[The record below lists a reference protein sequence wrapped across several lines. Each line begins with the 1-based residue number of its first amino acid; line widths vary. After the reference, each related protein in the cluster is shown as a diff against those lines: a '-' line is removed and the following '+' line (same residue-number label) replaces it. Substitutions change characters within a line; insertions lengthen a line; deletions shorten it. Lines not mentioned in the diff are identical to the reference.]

1 MHDKARSIMSVTPTP
16 EQVRAAETPLKA
28 GQIMLL
34 NAYAGTGKTETLRL
48 IAQNNPAKSVLY
60 LSFNRQTAEKAK
72 ERFPRNTACRTI
84 HSLAFRAVGGAY
96 KSKLGSP
103 TPRDVIREF
112 SVRES
117 YLAVLALE
125 TVTKFC
131 FSTDR
136 VLGAEHLE
144 KRLQKRYPE
153 VVPLAQK
160 VWAAMQDLN
169 SPIGMSHDG
178 YLKLWSLGA
187 PRISADII
195 LLDEAQDTNPVTLKI
210 LLDQQDYDTSSLVFV
225 GDHHQAIY
233 GWRGAIDAM
242 SQVRER
248 ADYVCPLTTSF
259 RFGQEIANN
268 ASKILNHFKDDPV
281 QLTGMGPTASE
292 LPEEAVI
299 GRCNASLLA
308 RAIPIVMGQGT
319 VHFAGTSEKDGW
331 DPYYLYE
338 MQIPLDLLN
347 LSEGRGSEVKSAQIR
362 AFENYK
368 EVIDQIKGD
377 GQGAGVDRELEKHVK
392 LVDEYGALLPDLID
406 KLRRRSRSPEKA
418 DLSLSTAHRA
428 KGLEWRS
435 VEMLDD
441 FVTLW
446 DEEEQEWIES
456 ANDEEIN
463 LLYVAMT
470 RPSQEIEYPKSLVDW
485 LDQHEPQSA
494 SNLGA

>member
-1 MHDKARSIMSVTPTP
+1 MSVTPTP
-16 EQVRAAETPLKA
+16 EQVSAAETPLES

-48 IAQNNPAKSVLY
+48 IAQNNPDKSVLY

-72 ERFPRNTACRTI
+72 ARFPRNTACRTI

-96 KSKLGSP
+96 KSKLANP

-117 YLAVLALE
+117 YIAVLALE

-131 FSTDR
+131 HSTDR
-136 VLGAEHLE
+136 VLGAQHLE
-144 KRLQKRYPE
+144 KRLHNRYPE

-160 VWAAMQDLN
+160 VWAAMQDLD
-169 SPIGMSHDG
+169 SPVGMSHDG

-210 LLDQQDYDTSSLVFV
+210 LLDQRDYDTSSLVFV

-233 GWRGAIDAM
+233 GWRGAINAM
-242 SQVRER
+242 EQVDEA

-259 RFGQEIANN
+259 RFGQEIATN
-268 ASKILNHFKDDPV
+268 ASKILNRFKDDPV
-281 QLTGMGPTASE
+281 LLSGLGPTNSP
-292 LPEEAVI
+292 LPESAVI
-299 GRCNASLLA
+299 GRCNASLLE
-308 RAIPIVMGQGT
+308 RALPVVMRQGT

-338 MQIPLDLLN
+338 MQIPLDLWN
-347 LSEGRGSEVKSAQIR
+347 LSEERVGEVKSAQIR
-362 AFENYK
+362 AFQDYN

-377 GQGAGVDRELEKHVK
+377 GQGAGVDRELEKHVR
-392 LVDEYGALLPDLID
+392 LVDEYGDRLPDLID

-446 DEEEQEWIES
+446 DEQAQEWVES
-456 ANDEEIN
+456 ANAEEIN

-470 RPSQEIEYPKSLVDW
+470 RASREIEYPKSLVDW
-485 LDQHEPQSA
+485 LAQHD
-494 SNLGA
+494 LRGAPPLRV

>member
-1 MHDKARSIMSVTPTP
+1 MSVTPTP
-16 EQVRAAETPLKA
+16 EQVSAAETSLEP

-48 IAQNNPAKSVLY
+48 IAQHNPDKTVLY

-72 ERFPRNTACRTI
+72 ARFPQNTACRTI

-96 KSKLGSP
+96 KSKLGNP

-117 YLAVLALE
+117 YIAVLALE

-131 FSTDR
+131 YSTDR
-136 VLGAEHLE
+136 ALGAEHLE

-160 VWAAMQDLN
+160 VWAAMQDLD
-169 SPIGMSHDG
+169 SPVGMSHDG

-210 LLDQQDYDTSSLVFV
+210 LLDQRDYDISSLVFV

-233 GWRGAIDAM
+233 GWRGAINAM
-242 SQVRER
+242 AQVNEE
-248 ADYVCPLTTSF
+248 ADHVCPLTTSF
-259 RFGQEIANN
+259 RFGQNIATN
-268 ASKILNHFKDDPV
+268 ASKILNHFKEDPV
-281 QLTGMGPTASE
+281 RLAGLGPTASE

-299 GRCNASLLA
+299 GRCNASLLSK
-308 RAIPIVMGQGT
+308 AIPIVTGQGT

-338 MQIPLDLLN
+338 MQIPLDLWN

-362 AFENYK
+362 AFENYR
-368 EVIDQIKGD
+368 EVTDQIRGD

-392 LVDEYGALLPDLID
+392 LVDEYGARLPDLID

-446 DEEEQEWIES
+446 DEQAREWVES
-456 ANDEEIN
+456 ANAEEIN

-470 RPSQEIEYPKSLVDW
+470 RASQEIEYPKSLVAW
-485 LDQHEPQSA
+485 LEQNELQDA
-494 SNLGA
+494 ATLGV